1 MDLKAPQ
8 AVESTEKVG
17 KLSKGSSMPSSSRK
31 PKPRAII
38 VVTLDALRA
47 DHVGCYGYPLST
59 TPFIDGLAEESI
71 KFEYAF
77 SPIGLTVPASASLLT
92 GKYPRFHSV
101 EFSNGRKPLN
111 REQEVTLPL
120 LLSGLGYSTAAFV
133 SIMPLQRH
141 AGLQHG
147 FDYYDDN
154 LLETE
159 LNRPQEL
166 RRAAANTTSAALDW
180 VAKSESEAVFIWV
193 HYSEP
198 HGPYTSPAPYNSMF
212 VGNHHYGPSQLLDV
226 VDDWKT
232 GGIPAYQVLK
242 PERDDKRQLISYEKD
257 YTYYVSQYD
266 GRVRYVDD
274 QLRIFIEGL
283 KKYGLY
289 DDSLIIIASD
299 HGEAMGENDVF
310 FFHSMTVTLD
320 QIHIPLLIKLPEYC
334 KARSHIINEPVS
346 TTDIMPTV
354 LAICNHE
361 ANYLGLQG
369 LNLLPYITGSSG
381 SPHPQRYVFSE
392 IPTQLSVISGRF
404 QLLYGKDKTG
414 KYPHPPHLP
423 AVEGTKLIDYVSDPA
438 ARFDISHQYQGIFEN
453 MLKTAGYFIKMPT
466 PIYKETGQELSA
478 EQQQDIM
485 QRLSMLG
492 YH

>member
-1 MDLKAPQ
+1 VDLKAPQ
-8 AVESTEKVG
+8 TVESTERVSQLPKV
-17 KLSKGSSMPSSSRK
+17 SSMPSSSRK

-59 TPFIDGLAEESI
+59 TPFIDALAKESM

-77 SPIGLTVPASASLLT
+77 SPIGLTAPSSASLLT

-101 EFSNGRKPLN
+101 EFINGYKPLN

-141 AGLQHG
+141 TGLQHG
-147 FDYYDDN
+147 FAYYDDN

-166 RRAAANTTSAALDW
+166 RRAAVNTTSAALDW
-180 VAKSESEAVFIWV
+180 VARNESESVFIWV

-212 VGNHHYGPSQLLDV
+212 VGNRHYGPSQLLDV

-232 GGIPAYQVLK
+232 GGIPAYQVLR
-242 PERDDKRQLISYEKD
+242 PERDDNGQLTSYEKD

-266 GRVRYVDD
+266 GRIRYVDD
-274 QLRIFIEGL
+274 QLRVLIEGL

-299 HGEAMGENDVF
+299 HGEAMGENDIF

-320 QIHIPLLIKLPEYC
+320 QIRIPLVIKLPEYC
-334 KARSHIINEPVS
+334 KARPHIINEPVC
-346 TTDIMPTV
+346 TIDIMPTV
-354 LAICNHE
+354 LAICNRE

-369 LNLLPYITGSSG
+369 LNLLPYITGRSG
-381 SPHPQRYVFSE
+381 SPYLQRYVFSE

-404 QLLYGKDKTG
+404 QLLYSKGKTE
-414 KYPHPPHLP
+414 KYRYPPHLP

-438 ARFDISHQYQGIFEN
+438 ARFDISHRYQGIFEN
-453 MLKTAGYFIKMPT
+453 MLKTADYFIKMPVLT
-466 PIYKETGQELSA
+466 YKETGQELSA